1 MEDYALWRSL
11 PFPGR
16 RGQNL
21 LCAGENLALIH
32 GDLALADEHVTQVIP
47 FVEEGVFAPSR
58 GDVMGLLEGVMSRL
72 DRFGEGATTA
82 EREVID
88 AHHRYAVLL
97 HRIYGEFLR
106 RGAP

>member
-1 MEDYALWRSL
+1 MDPRTGEGGIIGPNGKAVTFWYGADCWEDRSSSAFMEDYALWRSL
-11 PFPGR
+11 PFPGLR
-16 RGQNL
+16 RGGNL
-21 LCAGENLALIH
+21 LGAGENL
-32 GDLALADEHVTQVIP
+32 
-47 FVEEGVFAPSR
+47 
-58 GDVMGLLEGVMSRL
+58 SRL